1 MRQPVL
7 LFHSFLLYHNRET
20 HRAKISNVNMQCPIR
35 GVCAAILGCNHIY
48 GQAHGFTNFDGIL
61 KTIGLHGMEPGAIQK
76 EIIHDVSIPIP
87 LAIVSDSPRCI
98 EVCPASQGCAVG
110 RRNAQ
115 NLAGIGLI
123 AGWGD
128 GAG

>member
-1 MRQPVL
+1 
-7 LFHSFLLYHNRET
+7 
-20 HRAKISNVNMQCPIR
+20 MQCPI
-35 GVCAAILGCNHIY
+35 GSVCAAILGCNHIY
-48 GQAHGFTNFDGIL
+48 GQTHGFTNLDCIL
-61 KTIGLHGMEPGAIQK
+61 KIIALHRMESGAIQK

-87 LAIVSDSPRCI
+87 LAVVSDPPRCI
-98 EVCPASQGCAVG
+98 EVCAASQGGAVG